1 MDFEVEL
8 SVDGQKYETLQKVTD
23 NTEDITKLELSEAKE
38 ARYVKVTI
46 TNPCNRPGQPSD
58 KTARIG
64 EMRFYDDRNVNL
76 ITGEQEESEEPE
88 GKGTVTGCGEIVD
101 ADPTWS
107 YLLKGI
113 IDGKMD
119 ADNTTWA
126 CNGKTHKDDDTE
138 KESQHWFQVDF
149 GEKLPLKKCILFHH
163 GALNGGKTMT
173 TSDYKVEVS
182 ADGTNYETV
191 EEVKDN
197 TKNIT
202 KHELNTVEEVQY
214 VRVTI
219 TKANAEKDTTGR
231 MRELLFL
238 DENSVNLL
246 TGELVEDYI
255 NDFSEELD
263 ITDGVVK
270 TDVAGIPVR
279 CSSWVAATDNVM
291 VTEVTSL
298 SDKPIELEG
307 AVWTRTDVEEY
318 PRDTGVEGDQI
329 WASKKSA
336 NKVENQNEQSW
347 TSEVQVRAK
356 ALGTEV
362 KAAENSEAESGLR
375 FTLEP
380 GKTVQIV
387 TAVGGGGQTYDWQ
400 GTRKETDPGDE
411 AKTILAKYNSAAD
424 LEKLKTDNDRWWEKY
439 WMKSHIDIGDDLL
452 HRYYYGSLY
461 YMGCTSRDNTL
472 PTGLYG
478 IWTTTD
484 SAMWNGD
491 YHMNYNYIAP
501 FYGMYS
507 SNRYEQAKSLKNP
520 LMDYMENGKKN
531 AKEDLEKI
539 YNNYINGGSYAGNFG
554 GGWSVYSDGYD
565 EGSFEGRPDL
575 KDGIDDAVLYPVS
588 LGPWG
593 SSPWHPNGGYL
604 MQMYNAGFPAM
615 ALTAYYNYTKDAD
628 YLREI
633 QFYLEANANFFEKWC
648 EKVTEE
654 VLA

>member
-1 MDFEVEL
+1 M
-8 SVDGQKYETLQKVTD
+8 
-23 NTEDITKLELSEAKE
+23 
-38 ARYVKVTI
+38 
-46 TNPCNRPGQPSD
+46 
-58 KTARIG
+58 
-64 EMRFYDDRNVNL
+64 
-76 ITGEQEESEEPE
+76 
-88 GKGTVTGCGEIVD
+88 
-101 ADPTWS
+101 
-107 YLLKGI
+107 
-113 IDGKMD
+113 
-119 ADNTTWA
+119 
-126 CNGKTHKDDDTE
+126 
-138 KESQHWFQVDF
+138 
-149 GEKLPLKKCILFHH
+149 
-163 GALNGGKTMT
+163 
-173 TSDYKVEVS
+173 
-182 ADGTNYETV
+182 
-191 EEVKDN
+191 
-197 TKNIT
+197 
-202 KHELNTVEEVQY
+202 
-214 VRVTI
+214 
-219 TKANAEKDTTGR
+219 
-231 MRELLFL
+231 
-238 DENSVNLL
+238 
-246 TGELVEDYI
+246 
-255 NDFSEELD
+255 
-263 ITDGVVK
+263 
-270 TDVAGIPVR
+270 
-279 CSSWVAATDNVM
+279 
-291 VTEVTSL
+291 
-298 SDKPIELEG
+298 
-307 AVWTRTDVEEY
+307 
-318 PRDTGVEGDQI
+318 
-329 WASKKSA
+329 
-336 NKVENQNEQSW
+336 
-347 TSEVQVRAK
+347 
-356 ALGTEV
+356 
-362 KAAENSEAESGLR
+362 
-375 FTLEP
+375 
-380 GKTVQIV
+380 
-387 TAVGGGGQTYDWQ
+387 GGGGQTYDWQ

-648 EKVTEE
+648 EKEELDDGKYRYNIWSGAHENTFDMNSGTVIGTVKNILECLIDGNEAGDIQSDPSKLAIWKDMYDNFAEYPVDESCAKYDFHKPYIPLSETGIKFKADEANVGLEFIAPGEQMGFDSDPALREAARNSTELKAIGNPNIWSQINE
-654 VLA
+654 TAKVYLTSIRSGMDPE